1 MKLKEQ
7 LIDALSVVSD
17 VVENSKIVAG
27 GGAVEIEVAKELRK
41 YANKVGGRE
50 QLAIEAFADAME
62 VIPQS
67 PRRKRWIRSNRCS
80 S

>member
-1 MKLKEQ
+1 MVDEAERA

-41 YANKVGGRE
+41 YANKAR
-50 QLAIEAFADAME
+50 Q
-62 VIPQS
+62 
-67 PRRKRWIRSNRCS
+67 RNRQIHGH
-80 S
+80 